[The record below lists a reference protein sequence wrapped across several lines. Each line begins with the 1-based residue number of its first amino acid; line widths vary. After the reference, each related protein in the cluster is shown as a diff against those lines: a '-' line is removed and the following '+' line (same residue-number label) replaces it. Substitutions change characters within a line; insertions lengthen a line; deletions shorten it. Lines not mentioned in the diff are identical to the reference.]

1 MTRGIFVRCSHHFY
15 FSQELIPTPDEN
27 GDLELT
33 YRAAHELDPVVWTMG
48 KELQRLDVSFNRITY
63 FPSELGDLKLLVE
76 LNDKGFLY
84 MMQAQG
90 EDVELGPKR
99 QWQ

>member
-33 YRAAHELDPVVWTMG
+33 YRAVEELDPVVWTMG
-48 KELQRLDVSFNRITY
+48 KELQRLDCSFNRITY
-63 FPSELGDLKLLVE
+63 FPSELGDPKLLDEVAP
-76 LNDKGFLY
+76 
-84 MMQAQG
+84 Q
-90 EDVELGPKR
+90 PKAYL
-99 QWQ
+99 W